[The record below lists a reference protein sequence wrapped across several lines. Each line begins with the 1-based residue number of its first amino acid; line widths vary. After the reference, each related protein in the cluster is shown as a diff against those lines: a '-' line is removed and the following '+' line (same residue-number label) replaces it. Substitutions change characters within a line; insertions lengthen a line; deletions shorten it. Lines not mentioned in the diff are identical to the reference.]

1 MRSSFRKVHIDERE
15 TWFGKSDKSCQPMK
29 PDWNVIWF
37 LTASN
42 WPYQIVSFFW
52 DTFQSIL
59 AQHNCLLKSFAL
71 RTMFLCVCVFC
82 VVNLDCAYRFGFVVH
97 LVFHRDTH
105 STSTKVLESWALLVE
120 FYRWSFLM
128 PLLRE
133 NANLHIAL
141 LLFDRGSKYKVLIK
155 NRFETK
161 LQIWFVLQWLWLI
174 RIISFSCDFVQIL
187 VVGT

>member
-1 MRSSFRKVHIDERE
+1 MPTNETRLKCDLISNSIKLTVSNRIFLLRHFSIYISSAQLSIKVVCIANDV
-15 TWFGKSDKSCQPMK
+15 F
-29 PDWNVIWF
+29 V
-37 LTASN
+37 
-42 WPYQIVSFFW
+42 
-52 DTFQSIL
+52 
-59 AQHNCLLKSFAL
+59 
-71 RTMFLCVCVFC
+71 CVCVFC